1 MINSSIDRDGLAEEQ
16 IRKRLD
22 AQIDLATRVER
33 SNVVLSTLWAPE
45 VTQKMVERSW
55 ELLLKRTTAQ

>member
-1 MINSSIDRDGLAEEQ
+1 MPTKDRDGLAEEQ

-22 AQIDLATRVER
+22 AQINLATRVDR

-55 ELLLKRTTAQ
+55 ELLLNRTTEQ